1 MENTPKTKTP
11 PHDTPSERAVLGG
24 LMIDREAIVKIVDVL
39 EAEDFYEKKHQ
50 DIYQSCRDLF
60 QTGSPI
66 DVLTVSSKLKD
77 KNKLEEIGGTSY
89 LTELINEIPT
99 AANIVKYA
107 TTVRDKSLLRELVS
121 ASADI
126 QSSAYN
132 EAERPDVLLDEA
144 ESRIFSVIKRG
155 IHESFAHV
163 KEGLAEAFERVEAL
177 SKHKGGLRGLATGF
191 TDLDKKLSGLQKS
204 DLVIL
209 AARPSLGKS
218 ALALNIASYAAV
230 TGGKS
235 VGLFSLEMSK
245 DQLIDRL
252 IADQGGIDLWK
263 MRTGTNLA
271 DEDFSNMRHALDL
284 LSRANIYIDDG
295 VGTKIL
301 KMRAMARRLQAQKGL
316 DLIIVDY
323 LQLMEPENRTA
334 NMVQQMTEISR
345 SLKLLAKELNVPV
358 LALSQLSRSVEHRMP
373 PKPRLSDLRESGAIE
388 QDADVVMFIHR
399 EDRYKEDSS
408 NKNIAEIIIAKHRNG
423 PVGSINLYFD
433 EQRVSFRNLEKE
445 QQE

>member
-1 MENTPKTKTP
+1 MENTLKTKIP

-24 LMIDREAIVKIVDVL
+24 LMIDRESIVKIVDIL
-39 EAEDFYEKKHQ
+39 DPEDFYDKKHQ
-50 DIYQSCRDLF
+50 DIYQVCKELF
-60 QTGSPI
+60 QGGEPI

-77 KNKLEEIGGTSY
+77 KKILEEIGGTSY

-99 AANIVKYA
+99 AANINKYA

-121 ASADI
+121 ASVDI

-132 EAERPDVLLDEA
+132 EAERPDILLDQAEA
-144 ESRIFSVIKRG
+144 RIFSVIKRG
-155 IHESFAHV
+155 MHESFVHV
-163 KEGLAEAFERVEAL
+163 KEGLAEAFERVETL

-204 DLVIL
+204 DLIIL

-218 ALALNIASYAAV
+218 ALALNIASHVAISE
-230 TGGKS
+230 GKS

-252 IADQGGIDLWK
+252 IAEQGGVDLWK
-263 MRTGTNLA
+263 MRTGANLI
-271 DEDFSNMRHALDL
+271 DEDFNNIRHALDL
-284 LSRANIYIDDG
+284 LSRADIYIDDG
-295 VGTKIL
+295 VGTRIL

-323 LQLMEPENRTA
+323 LQLMEPDNRTA

-399 EDRYKEDSS
+399 EDRYKEDST

-433 EQRVSFRNLEKE
+433 EARVAFRNLEKE